1 MLCISVLSLLAT
13 FEYELGSIWLF
24 LDPLNSSSWHE
35 QLSPLLGCYRLV
47 DYLEGIQKNF
57 DEAAKVLKF
66 NCEDNGHSDS
76 CYKLGAY
83 YVTGKGKTPV
93 STYPTGYR
101 QGSAER
107 WWESMAL

>member
-1 MLCISVLSLLAT
+1 MPGPL
-13 FEYELGSIWLF
+13 EQ
-24 LDPLNSSSWHE
+24 LNSSCWHE
-35 QLSPLLGCYRLV
+35 HLFPLLGCYRLV

-83 YVTGKGKTPV
+83 YVTGKGKMPILRDLTV
-93 STYPTGYR
+93 R
-101 QGSAER
+101 ASAQR
-107 WWESMAL
+107 WWKSMVH